1 MALSVSCVAF
11 LWNPDNASHIPY
23 PRTARSCG
31 KGGALCFESLI
42 RAAPRAALEAQ
53 QPSKRWSESAPRGR
67 TGLTIDWHRR
77 DFCHVVVRA
86 SLSSMTLIIERAVVL
101 PTAFH
106 SRDDVLSLSYRPA
119 KRNLRS
125 IDDSFLTS

>member
-42 RAAPRAALEAQ
+42 RGAPRATLEAQ
-53 QPSKRWSESAPRGR
+53 TAKEA
-67 TGLTIDWHRR
+67 
-77 DFCHVVVRA
+77 VVRK
-86 SLSSMTLIIERAVVL
+86 
-101 PTAFH
+101 
-106 SRDDVLSLSYRPA
+106 RPA
-119 KRNLRS
+119 WSDGFNY
-125 IDDSFLTS
+125 